1 MSWLSN
7 CSECDALSGVASSEG
22 FSRLYGC
29 SLYNLD
35 IFGETPER
43 EETKHEKINN
53 PTKFENFEKV
63 V

>member
-7 CSECDALSGVASSEG
+7 CSLGSTQNGVFSSEG

-29 SLYNLD
+29 NACNPD
-35 IFGETPER
+35 IFGKAPER
-43 EETKHEKINN
+43 EETKHEEINN
-53 PTKFENFEKV
+53 STKFENFEKV

>member
-1 MSWLSN
+1 MSWLLN
-7 CSECDALSGVASSEG
+7 CSECDALSGVSSPKE

-43 EETKHEKINN
+43 DERSNKEFDASER
-53 PTKFENFEKV
+53 KV
-63 V
+63 VIYAKK